1 MAGQEESVTSIL
13 SSEREKVLAR
23 RKRKKEYRKKR
34 RQNEVEDTLRK
45 LGIDLNQIPDFF
57 YPIPPLERFETSSQL
72 AQETKEKCLKNGN
85 LNNIYSTWV
94 PKPVLHSTSD
104 RALDQRLSDS
114 IPNNIYSIT
123 GSSIVQ
129 NKGFRSHTETIKSS
143 TRGLTQSFWDQIPV
157 ICSPNAFLVANDR
170 IIEVNKRNEEKYQN
184 KLRAKLKSG
193 DITQREMEQKLS
205 KNGRTI
211 EASNDIKLN
220 ESDIGE
226 ATQIQIKTNNEVID
240 SSISLMPEDR
250 RYKKCLQIENF
261 ASIFEIFGQKKC
273 VIDFG
278 SGSGNLCLAF
288 AAIFPETKFVF
299 CDMKEESLN
308 ILRNRANDAGLSN
321 VFIFQRQ
328 FSPQNASEDVKLL
341 KKEYPEFDLGIGLHC
356 CGNFTDLIMDICAR
370 CNADCVVC
378 PCCNGKIARF
388 IERGNEYVEKSEN
401 KNDSRL
407 RKSNTDDNTHDKSEN
422 LIYSYPRSKFF
433 KANIN
438 EKEYCLISKAA
449 DDEFN
454 YVAKC
459 CIELDRAFWASD
471 QGFEVTIMKMDPIV
485 SSPKH
490 HVIYAKRTLS

>member
-1 MAGQEESVTSIL
+1 MANQEESETIIL
-13 SSEREKVLAR
+13 SSDREKVLAR
-23 RKRKKEYRKKR
+23 RRRKKQYRKKR

-57 YPIPPLERFETSSQL
+57 YPIPPLERVEISSEQS
-72 AQETKEKCLKNGN
+72 QETKEDCLKNGN
-85 LNNIYSTWV
+85 LNKIYSTWV
-94 PKPVLHSTSD
+94 QKPFLHSTTD
-104 RALDQRLSDS
+104 RKFDQTFSDS
-114 IPNNIYSIT
+114 LPNHISPMA

-129 NKGFRSHTETIKSS
+129 NRGFRSHTETIKSS
-143 TRGLTQSFWDQIPV
+143 TRGLTQSFWDRIPV
-157 ICSPNAFLVANDR
+157 ICSPNAFLMAEDR
-170 IIEVNKRNEEKYQN
+170 IIEVNKRNEEKYLN

-193 DITQREMEQKLS
+193 DITQQEMEQKLS

-211 EASNDIKLN
+211 EASNEMKLKDEQTKIPIK
-220 ESDIGE
+220 
-226 ATQIQIKTNNEVID
+226 ANNDVID

-308 ILRNRANDAGLSN
+308 ILRNRATDARLSN

-328 FSPQNASEDVKLL
+328 FSPQNASDDVKLL
-341 KKEYPEFDLGIGLHC
+341 QKEYPEFDLGIGLHC

-388 IERGNEYVEKSEN
+388 IEKGNEFVEKSDNNTESSVSN
-401 KNDSRL
+401 R
-407 RKSNTDDNTHDKSEN
+407 NTDDKTHDKSEN

-433 KANIN
+433 QANIN

-471 QGFEVTIMKMDPIV
+471 QGFEVTIMKMNPVV

-490 HVIYAKRTLS
+490 HVIYAKRTSR